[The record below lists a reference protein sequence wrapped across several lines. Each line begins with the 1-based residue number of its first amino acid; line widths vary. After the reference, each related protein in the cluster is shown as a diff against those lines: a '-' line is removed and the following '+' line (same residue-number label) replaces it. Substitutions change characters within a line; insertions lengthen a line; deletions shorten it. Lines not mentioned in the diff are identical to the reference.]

1 MVVRELVTK
10 LGFKVDTKKVG
21 AFESRIEGVK
31 KKAAGASSK
40 FGSFGKAIGDSIMNM
55 NAGTI
60 AFGAAG
66 LAVAGV
72 AKFVS
77 AATQKYLAFE
87 EGMKGVERV
96 TLATAEEMKRMEK
109 AALEAGEASIFSTA
123 DSANAMKFLAQAGLE
138 VDEVI
143 TALPG
148 ALQLAAAANMDLA
161 TAADISTNI
170 LTSNK
175 LSVEELTR
183 VNDVL
188 AKTASKTNT
197 DVIQL
202 GWAFAELGNVG
213 KLAGLEIEELSS
225 FFGVLANN
233 GVRGSNAGTTLKN
246 SLMALLSPTKKGS
259 ALLKELNIDMNDYV
273 DSTGKFKKGKLPELF
288 GQLNKA
294 FEEGKLGPGKM
305 QKAFQKLPSKG
316 LITFASTGKEKL
328 EELTEAF
335 KNAGGTAEKAANIAF
350 KGLGGAIKLLG
361 SRIDVSMVKFMKTSN
376 LNKIFEDIVRF
387 LSDVLPP
394 LIDAIAVMLKP
405 IGKVL
410 RIILFPFKLIGALLG
425 GVVKMFSKT
434 GDAATSILDPLDS
447 IADFL
452 DGIVQ
457 SVRDFFSA
465 FNKISIFERVANW
478 IRETAD
484 NYNKFYSDLAKSDS
498 FAGKLYRM
506 FINIERI
513 VKSIVDLFGIG
524 MGKELDIIADDW
536 TRFMNGAFAFFDW
549 LIDDF
554 NKWVNG
560 IADSFKWV
568 WEQIEPIVDAILQ
581 PIKDTFDLIS
591 VAVSEIADLL
601 DIEVAKAKKPG
612 EEIQK
617 TVSKETSKLEQK
629 SNTFN
634 VNAPVTV
641 YGGGGA
647 GTGKAVR
654 QAVVSAFSLELQKIV
669 EESGGI

>member
-21 AFESRIEGVK
+21 AFESKIESVK
-31 KKAAGASSK
+31 KKAAGATSK
-40 FGSFGKAIGDSIMNM
+40 FGGFGKAIGDSIMNM

-66 LAVAGV
+66 LAIAGV

-77 AATQKYLAFE
+77 SATQKYLAFE

-96 TLATAEEMKRMEK
+96 TLATAEEMERMEK
-109 AALEAGEASIFSTA
+109 AALEAGEASIFTTGDA
-123 DSANAMKFLAQAGLE
+123 ANAMKFLAQAGLK

-148 ALQLAAAANMDLA
+148 ALQLAAAAQMDLA

-188 AKTASKTNT
+188 ASAASKTNT

-233 GVRGSNAGTTLKN
+233 GIRGTNAGTTLKN
-246 SLMALLSPTKKGS
+246 SLMALLNPTEKGS
-259 ALLKELNIDMNDYV
+259 KLLKELHIDMNNYV

-305 QKAFQKLPSKG
+305 TKAFQKLPSKG
-316 LITFASTGKEKL
+316 LIAFAATGKEKL

-350 KGLGGAIKLLG
+350 KGLSGSIKLLG
-361 SRIDVSMVKFMKTSN
+361 SRIDVSMVKFMKTSS

-387 LSDVLPP
+387 LSDILPP
-394 LIDAIAVMLKP
+394 LIDALAVMLKP

-425 GVVKMFSKT
+425 GVIKMFAKT

-457 SVRDFFSA
+457 TVRDFFSA
-465 FNKISIFERVANW
+465 FNKISIFERIANW
-478 IRETAD
+478 IREASD
-484 NYNKFYSDLAKSDS
+484 NYKKFMSDLAKSDG
-498 FAGKLYRM
+498 FIGKIYRL
-506 FINIERI
+506 FININRI
-513 VKSIVDLFGIG
+513 IKSIVDLVGIELS
-524 MGKELDIIADDW
+524 KEFDKIAQDW
-536 TRFMNGAFAFFDW
+536 AIFTNGLSNFFSW
-549 LIDDF
+549 LGDEFDKWIQGIQDGF
-554 NKWVNG
+554 NQM
-560 IADSFKWV
+560 
-568 WEQIEPIVDAILQ
+568 WEFIEPVVNAILQ
-581 PIKDTFDLIS
+581 PLKDAFNIIS
-591 VAVSEIADLL
+591 DAIEQIADLL
-601 DIEVAKAKKPG
+601 DIEVAKSKKPG

-641 YGGGGA
+641 NGGGGA